1 MGTFVLLT
9 TLSPEGA
16 QAIRRNPSQLQ
27 LDAVVLEKLG
37 GQVLGQWALLGPYD
51 FLTVIEAADERA
63 AASIAVELAARSSSR
78 VQPMAAIPL
87 DVYLERLSP
96 EDPEP

>member
-1 MGTFVLLT
+1 M
-9 TLSPEGA
+9 
-16 QAIRRNPSQLQ
+16 QAELR
-27 LDAVVLEKLG
+27 AVVRLHPEELAAP
-37 GQVLGQWALLGPYD
+37 VGPR
-51 FLTVIEAADERA
+51 EAAADERA